1 MTETILVVED
11 EETTKSLILYK
22 LTNSGYKVA
31 AVSDGVQALEFLQK
45 RKLPDLIILD
55 LMMPLMSGK
64 EFLITIRENDR
75 YRRLPVIIL
84 SAKTLEK
91 DVLEGLSLGADDFMK
106 KPFSPSELIARVKMQ
121 LARRKST

>member
-1 MTETILVVED
+1 MAETILVVED

-22 LTNSGYKVA
+22 LSNSGYRVA
-31 AVSDGVQALEFLQK
+31 AVSNGIQALEFLQK
-45 RKLPDLIILD
+45 KLPDLIILD

-64 EFLITIRENDR
+64 ELLISIRENEKSKSI
-75 YRRLPVIIL
+75 PVIIL

-106 KPFSPSELIARVKMQ
+106 KPFSPSELIARVRMQ